1 MGTPDLELPSKL
13 CSPHK
18 ELLIQDFEHGFA
30 IVTRA
35 KSDVA
40 SGNQWETRSLSAPP
54 SSSFPRALQ
63 TEGTQNVSKYGS
75 LIPNWQDCPYYLIAR
90 MRWATG
96 EIRGV
101 LTLLNDC
108 VSILCASKFIII

>member
-1 MGTPDLELPSKL
+1 MSSSVEGVTWGFLEYGT
-13 CSPHK
+13 
-18 ELLIQDFEHGFA
+18 
-30 IVTRA
+30 T
-35 KSDVA
+35 A
-40 SGNQWETRSLSAPP
+40 SGSDIWHAEFHAWLVAPVGCVP
-54 SSSFPRALQ
+54 VPDQR
-63 TEGTQNVSKYGS
+63 E
-75 LIPNWQDCPYYLIAR
+75 IYYLIAR